1 MNRLEI
7 LAPAGGPE
15 SLEPA
20 VRCGADA
27 VYLGAAR
34 FSARGSAKNFDRGQL
49 ADAVAYC
56 HARGVKVYLALNT
69 LLSDGELEEALR
81 LAEYACSLPVDAL
94 IVQDLGLSR
103 VLSRCAP
110 GL

>member
-34 FSARGSAKNFDRGQL
+34 FSARGAAQNFDREEL
-49 ADAVAYC
+49 AAAVRRADEAMGRAAQKRINE
-56 HARGVKVYLALNT
+56 HFLWQNSAEQALAMLEQKGVR
-69 LLSDGELEEALR
+69 SHG
-81 LAEYACSLPVDAL
+81 
-94 IVQDLGLSR
+94 
-103 VLSRCAP
+103 
-110 GL
+110 